1 MSRLYPITSF
11 ELEDI
16 PQDTQCILVLGGD
29 GTLIRAAT
37 RVETL
42 EIPLMG
48 VNLGTLGYLCEV
60 EELRYLTLLIRSWL
74 INT

>member
-1 MSRLYPITSF
+1 MSNVEAISDNEF

-37 RVETL
+37 RWRH
-42 EIPLMG
+42 
-48 VNLGTLGYLCEV
+48 
-60 EELRYLTLLIRSWL
+60 LRFRLWE
-74 INT
+74 

>member
-1 MSRLYPITSF
+1 MSNVEAISDNEF

-48 VNLGTLGYLCEV
+48 VNLAHSAICV
-60 EELRYLTLLIRSWL
+60 RWRSYG
-74 INT
+74 I